1 MNIVR
6 DKGTTINHDFVKD
19 HEYEVI
25 VRAVGPDGTE
35 QPMDEAARN
44 TITIRGKVDAPTAAS
59 GLTATG
65 FLSAIMVAWINPL
78 NYDFGH
84 VEVWRA
90 NTDSVAF
97 ASKIADVKGASYL
110 DTVGAAGLTYYY
122 WVRAVNTSGVGAGYF
137 PTTMEGVSG
146 TSLGVEVTD
155 IDDFTITA
163 TKMFTKAIVLTAD
176 VWADNSPAG
185 SVAWNAHNVVY
196 NGASYPI
203 TAGNTALAYV
213 YWTIGAATYTGSA
226 THPTLGNTA
235 FMIAINTSG
244 IHTLV
249 WNSSANMVIG
259 TAFIANLAVT
269 DAKINTLSASKLTA
283 GTIDAAI
290 ITVSNLTVG
299 TNVSIGTAED
309 AAGVTTIVGNTI
321 DTDYV
326 NALAITVLGAV
337 TAGSLTGLTIQTA
350 AGAGKRVVISGADNN
365 ILVYNSSNEA
375 EVRIDD
381 TLWVANKPG
390 IEIKADNGVIYISD
404 RTTGN
409 IFTQIDPGLV
419 YARKTSASSAIAG
432 YVIAN
437 LASGYAVINAKF
449 GAANTG
455 YLFKGEQGATRKFS
469 VDESGNIYCTGT
481 VDTVD
486 VLNHAHTGGAGG
498 AAIAATSLSGT
509 LAVGHGGTGS
519 TSFTSDRAIV
529 SNAAG
534 TALVIH
540 SATTTELNALHSGTG
555 DDFYETRFQTG
566 PSGDTQFSYRLAS
579 VSSGVIQS
587 YGAWG
592 GWHAIHVLSENVE

>member
-269 DAKINTLSASKLTA
+269 DAKIANATITGAKIANATIGDAKITGTLAVGHT
-283 GTIDAAI
+283 DAKC
-290 ITVSNLTVG
+290 T
-299 TNVSIGTAED
+299 
-309 AAGVTTIVGNTI
+309 
-321 DTDYV
+321 
-326 NALAITVLGAV
+326 NALADQTSIN
-337 TAGSLTGLTIQTA
+337 TAANTAQVQGSTIIVGGYIATSFLTATNIQAGILTGLTVQTA
-350 AGAGKRVVISGADNN
+350 ASGQRVVIDGANN
-365 ILVYNSSNEA
+365 KISFFVGAGAGTEA
-375 EVRIDD
+375 LIIDD
-381 TLWVANKPG
+381 DLYDGRPG
-390 IEIKADNGVIYISD
+390 IEMFSTSGGMIYLGHE
-404 RTTGN
+404 T
-409 IFTQIDPGLV
+409 
-419 YARKTSASSAIAG
+419 
-432 YVIAN
+432 
-437 LASGYAVINAKF
+437 SGYALYMRDDYILLAESDNIKF
-449 GAANTG
+449 EVT
-455 YLFKGEQGATRKFS
+455 S
-469 VDESGNIYCTGT
+469 SGDVSCNDLDLDGSITMDDNET
-481 VDTVD
+481 VDGVD
-486 VLNHAHTGGAGG
+486 ISTHAHTGGAGG

-566 PSGDTQFSYRLAS
+566 GGGDTQFSYRLAS

-587 YGAWG
+587 YGAWS
-592 GWHAIHVLSENVE
+592 GWNAIHVLSENVE